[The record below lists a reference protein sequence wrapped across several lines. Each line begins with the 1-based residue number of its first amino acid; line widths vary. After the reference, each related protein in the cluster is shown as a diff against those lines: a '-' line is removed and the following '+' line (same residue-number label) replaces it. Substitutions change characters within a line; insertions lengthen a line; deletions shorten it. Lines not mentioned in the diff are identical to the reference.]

1 MTARVTAP
9 LPAFV
14 NPKAGSAEAAEAA
27 IAAAPA
33 FALRAVPPEE
43 LADAVRAAAREGAPR
58 VLVAG
63 GDGSLATAATAL
75 AGSGTALAILP
86 GGTLNHFAGWLGIPT
101 EPAQALA
108 VAESGEASPVD
119 IGYLN
124 DRAFINTSSIGA
136 YVRFVQLRERMEPR
150 LGYRLASLVAVV
162 RTLAQLRSFTVTLTV
177 NGVERHYRTPV
188 VFVGVGERELRVPI
202 LGGRVT
208 PGASAL
214 HVMVVRGG
222 RVQRVLAT
230 AMLAMTR
237 GIGAVRRSRW
247 IDAFLVESCRV
258 DVSHGRPQVSIDG
271 ELVPM
276 ATPLDYRLGRGE
288 LLVVR
293 ASRPGAA

>member
-9 LPAFV
+9 ITAFV
-14 NPKAGSAEAAEAA
+14 NPKAGSAEAAKAA
-27 IAAAPA
+27 VAAAPA
-33 FALRAVPPEE
+33 FALRAVPPDE
-43 LADAVRAAAREGAPR
+43 LADAIRAAAREGAPR

-75 AGSGTALAILP
+75 ARSGTALAVLP
-86 GGTLNHFAGWLGIPT
+86 GGTLNHFAGYLGIPT
-101 EPAQALA
+101 DPAKALE
-108 VAESGEASPVD
+108 VAETGEASPVD

-150 LGYRLASLVAVV
+150 LGYLAASLVAVL
-162 RTLAQLRSFTVTLTV
+162 RTLWQLRSFTVTVTV
-177 NGVERHYRTPV
+177 NGVERKYRTPV

-208 PGASAL
+208 PGVSAL

-222 RVQRVLAT
+222 RVQRVLGMG
-230 AMLAMTR
+230 MLAMTR
-237 GIGAVRRSRW
+237 GLGAVRRSRW
-247 IDAFLVESCRV
+247 IDAFLVESCRI
-258 DVSHGRPQVSIDG
+258 DVPHGRPQVSIDG
-271 ELVPM
+271 ELVRM
-276 ATPLDYRLGRGE
+276 SSPLEYRLGRGE

-293 ASRPGAA
+293 PSPVG

>member
-14 NPKAGSAEAAEAA
+14 NPKAGSADAAKTALA
-27 IAAAPA
+27 GAPA
-33 FALRAVPPEE
+33 FALREVPPDE
-43 LADAVRAAAREGAPR
+43 LADAIRAAARDGAAR

-101 EPAQALA
+101 EPAEALA
-108 VAESGEASPVD
+108 VAESGEPSPVD

-177 NGVERHYRTPV
+177 DGVERHYRTPV

-222 RVQRVLAT
+222 RVQRVLAM

-237 GIGAVRRSRW
+237 GLGAVRRSRW

-258 DVSHGRPQVSIDG
+258 DVPHGRPQVSIDG

-293 ASRPGAA
+293 ASRPGAT